1 MFPNHLRSPE
11 MSFATLSVNG
21 NFFTSQNFGEAQLL
35 PATNAGQTFVCTT
48 PTALG
53 IATMQSVNL
62 AHSSGL
68 QPFATLGDDTR
79 FYDLDGL
86 EPWKISVENSIRP

>member
-1 MFPNHLRSPE
+1 MGISLLHKISVKPNCS
-11 MSFATLSVNG
+11 
-21 NFFTSQNFGEAQLL
+21 L
-35 PATNAGQTFVCTT
+35 PQMQGKLFVCTT

>member
-21 NFFTSQNFGEAQLL
+21 NFSTSKKREAELL
-35 PATNAGQTFVCTT
+35 PATKAGQTFCLYRR
-48 PTALG
+48 TALG
-53 IATMQSVNL
+53 IASMQPGYLVPTL
-62 AHSSGL
+62 PVT
-68 QPFATLGDDTR
+68 PFATLGDDTR